1 MILLLVFC
9 FQTITLL
16 LFFLFKLTSKRCIFM
31 FRIAFKSTSNEAVQ
45 LTFSFYPFQLLRG
58 HNLSLVSSI
67 HQFSFSKHF
76 RLYSYHSSNRHSFLV
91 LPSIFTIF
99 LLNRSDCFIWAILDL
114 IWLYFLTSLYFVWI
128 KIVTEMFCFL
138 NGIYQLLTIEFLVSF

>member
-9 FQTITLL
+9 FQTITHL
-16 LFFLFKLTSKRCIFM
+16 LFFLFKLTAKRYIFK
-31 FRIAFKSTSNEAVQ
+31 FRTVFKSTSNEAIR

-76 RLYSYHSSNRHSFLV
+76 RLYSYHSSNRHSFLTVCLYLLV
-91 LPSIFTIF
+91 LPSIFTII
-99 LLNRSDCFIWAILDL
+99 LLNRSDCFIWAVLGL
-114 IWLYFLTSLYFVWI
+114 IWLYFVTSLYFV
-128 KIVTEMFCFL
+128 
-138 NGIYQLLTIEFLVSF
+138 